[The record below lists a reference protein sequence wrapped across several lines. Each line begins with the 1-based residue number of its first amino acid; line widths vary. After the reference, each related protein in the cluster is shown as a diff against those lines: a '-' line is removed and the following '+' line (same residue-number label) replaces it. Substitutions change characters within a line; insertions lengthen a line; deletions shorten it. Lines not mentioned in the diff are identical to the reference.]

1 MLILNYF
8 VIPFEQVILSDHL
21 IEVIKL
27 LMLVEDISKQR
38 IDAILHL
45 VLLREQLDVF
55 FPHQLLLV
63 LQVDLGEVPWLPSE
77 PLKVALTLFDFLALV
92 VNWGVKGSLVSLVVC
107 VEVRV
112 EAGEDAR
119 LILLQVFPK
128 EVGRAALLI
137 LQRRETQDTVELGR
151 LSR

>member
-1 MLILNYF
+1 MIHNYF
-8 VIPFEQVILSDHL
+8 IIPFEQVILSDHL

-63 LQVDLGEVPWLPSE
+63 LQVDLTEIPLLPSE
-77 PLKVALTLFDFLALV
+77 TLKVALTLFDFLALV
-92 VNWGVKGSLVSLVVC
+92 VN
-107 VEVRV
+107 
-112 EAGEDAR
+112 
-119 LILLQVFPK
+119 
-128 EVGRAALLI
+128 
-137 LQRRETQDTVELGR
+137 
-151 LSR
+151 

>member
-63 LQVDLGEVPWLPSE
+63 LQVDLSEVP
-77 PLKVALTLFDFLALV
+77 
-92 VNWGVKGSLVSLVVC
+92 
-107 VEVRV
+107 
-112 EAGEDAR
+112 
-119 LILLQVFPK
+119 
-128 EVGRAALLI
+128 
-137 LQRRETQDTVELGR
+137 
-151 LSR
+151 

>member
-45 VLLREQLDVF
+45 VLLGEQLDVF

-63 LQVDLGEVPWLPSE
+63 LQVDLSEVP
-77 PLKVALTLFDFLALV
+77 
-92 VNWGVKGSLVSLVVC
+92 
-107 VEVRV
+107 
-112 EAGEDAR
+112 
-119 LILLQVFPK
+119 
-128 EVGRAALLI
+128 
-137 LQRRETQDTVELGR
+137 
-151 LSR
+151 

>member
-45 VLLREQLDVF
+45 VLLGEQLDVF

-63 LQVDLGEVPWLPSE
+63 LQVDLTEIP
-77 PLKVALTLFDFLALV
+77 
-92 VNWGVKGSLVSLVVC
+92 
-107 VEVRV
+107 
-112 EAGEDAR
+112 
-119 LILLQVFPK
+119 
-128 EVGRAALLI
+128 
-137 LQRRETQDTVELGR
+137 
-151 LSR
+151 

>member
-8 VIPFEQVILSDHL
+8 VIPFEQIILSDHL

-45 VLLREQLDVF
+45 VLLGEQLDVF

-63 LQVDLGEVPWLPSE
+63 LQVDLTEIPLLPSE
-77 PLKVALTLFDFLALV
+77 TLKVALTLFDFLALV
-92 VNWGVKGSLVSLVVC
+92 VY
-107 VEVRV
+107 
-112 EAGEDAR
+112 
-119 LILLQVFPK
+119 
-128 EVGRAALLI
+128 
-137 LQRRETQDTVELGR
+137 
-151 LSR
+151 

>member
-45 VLLREQLDVF
+45 VLLGEQLDVF

-63 LQVDLGEVPWLPSE
+63 LQVDLGEVP
-77 PLKVALTLFDFLALV
+77 
-92 VNWGVKGSLVSLVVC
+92 
-107 VEVRV
+107 
-112 EAGEDAR
+112 
-119 LILLQVFPK
+119 
-128 EVGRAALLI
+128 
-137 LQRRETQDTVELGR
+137 
-151 LSR
+151 

>member
-8 VIPFEQVILSDHL
+8 VIPFEQIILSDHL

-45 VLLREQLDVF
+45 VLLGEQLDVF

-63 LQVDLGEVPWLPSE
+63 LQVDLTEIP
-77 PLKVALTLFDFLALV
+77 
-92 VNWGVKGSLVSLVVC
+92 
-107 VEVRV
+107 
-112 EAGEDAR
+112 
-119 LILLQVFPK
+119 
-128 EVGRAALLI
+128 
-137 LQRRETQDTVELGR
+137 
-151 LSR
+151 